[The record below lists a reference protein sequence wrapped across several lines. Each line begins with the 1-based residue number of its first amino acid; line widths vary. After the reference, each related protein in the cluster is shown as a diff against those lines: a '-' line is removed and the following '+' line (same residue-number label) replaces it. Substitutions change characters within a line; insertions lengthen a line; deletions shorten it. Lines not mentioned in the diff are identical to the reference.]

1 MRDLCCL
8 QMPRKKK
15 SVRVVSSP
23 IKPIKAPNR
32 PAKLRNW
39 KDEAMTGA
47 IEAVKEGMG
56 VNCAAKEF
64 GVPATTLRNR
74 LSGRVTHGTNPGPK
88 PYLSSQEEDELAAYL
103 TSTSKAG
110 YGKTRRQVMNIVQ
123 HVAKEKR
130 ILRKERISSGWFRRF
145 RERQPDVSLRKGDS
159 MALVRF
165 RCTDKETIDGYY
177 DLLETVMEENNL
189 RDKPG
194 QLYNIDETGMPLD
207 PPKLRVCAKKGQ
219 KKVRQCGSG
228 NKAQITVVSC
238 GSATGHVIPPFVI
251 FEGKNFNHQW
261 SEGEVP
267 GTMYGTS
274 PKGWIDTEL
283 FKHWFTDHFLRHAP
297 AARPLLLLMDGHSSH
312 YQPEV
317 IRKAKENGVEMLCF
331 PPHTTADSQPLDVGV
346 FGPLKVHWRNICHEW
361 VDKNPNKVITKF
373 TFSSLF
379 HKAWLQAMTP
389 ANLIAGFKKAGVY
402 PLNRQAIPVVNEN
415 DVTEQG
421 PSDATERAS
430 TPKPSTEETLV
441 TPFTTPGPSVPS
453 TISGNQFT
461 ADQLAKFQ
469 RRFDEGYDILTEPEY
484 VEWLKINHPD
494 FLSTDHDDLVTLVAE
509 QFSYVTPLEAC
520 GFIMDTQTSATPSTA
535 SPCVSASPL
544 ATPSTA
550 SPCVSSSPLA
560 TPSRVS
566 PSVSA
571 SRLATPSTASPCVSS
586 LPLATPSRVSPS
598 VSASP
603 LATPSRVSPSVSAS
617 PLATPSRVSPSVSAS
632 PLATPSRVSPSVS
645 ASPLATPSRVSPCVS
660 ASPLTTLSTPISS
673 VVSKY
678 LVSTPKSRGTI
689 VRTGARVLT
698 SAESMRLL
706 EEKEALKR
714 RQAEEKEQRKL
725 EREEK
730 KKKKEEEKKQKAEAR
745 VSKAAERLAKQ
756 GQKGRRGPKRKAPA
770 ITRNDDTVNNDNAE
784 NEDSDEHSSG
794 AQPVRK
800 KTRGVNEHVCEKS
813 TIDTNLCCVCYIYYQ
828 EDVAEANGRNWIAC
842 SCGRWLHEDCAL
854 IEPEMIATSEE
865 FCPECVM

>member
-110 YGKTRRQVMNIVQ
+110 YGKTRRQVMNI
-123 HVAKEKR
+123 A
-130 ILRKERISSGWFRRF
+130 
-145 RERQPDVSLRKGDS
+145 
-159 MALVRF
+159 
-165 RCTDKETIDGYY
+165 
-177 DLLETVMEENNL
+177 
-189 RDKPG
+189 
-194 QLYNIDETGMPLD
+194 
-207 PPKLRVCAKKGQ
+207 
-219 KKVRQCGSG
+219 
-228 NKAQITVVSC
+228 
-238 GSATGHVIPPFVI
+238 
-251 FEGKNFNHQW
+251 
-261 SEGEVP
+261 
-267 GTMYGTS
+267 
-274 PKGWIDTEL
+274 
-283 FKHWFTDHFLRHAP
+283 
-297 AARPLLLLMDGHSSH
+297 
-312 YQPEV
+312 
-317 IRKAKENGVEMLCF
+317 
-331 PPHTTADSQPLDVGV
+331 
-346 FGPLKVHWRNICHEW
+346 
-361 VDKNPNKVITKF
+361 
-373 TFSSLF
+373 
-379 HKAWLQAMTP
+379 
-389 ANLIAGFKKAGVY
+389 
-402 PLNRQAIPVVNEN
+402 
-415 DVTEQG
+415 
-421 PSDATERAS
+421 
-430 TPKPSTEETLV
+430 
-441 TPFTTPGPSVPS
+441 
-453 TISGNQFT
+453 
-461 ADQLAKFQ
+461 
-469 RRFDEGYDILTEPEY
+469 
-484 VEWLKINHPD
+484 
-494 FLSTDHDDLVTLVAE
+494 
-509 QFSYVTPLEAC
+509 
-520 GFIMDTQTSATPSTA
+520 
-535 SPCVSASPL
+535 
-544 ATPSTA
+544 
-550 SPCVSSSPLA
+550 
-560 TPSRVS
+560 
-566 PSVSA
+566 
-571 SRLATPSTASPCVSS
+571 
-586 LPLATPSRVSPS
+586 
-598 VSASP
+598 
-603 LATPSRVSPSVSAS
+603 
-617 PLATPSRVSPSVSAS
+617 
-632 PLATPSRVSPSVS
+632 
-645 ASPLATPSRVSPCVS
+645 
-660 ASPLTTLSTPISS
+660 TPISS

-678 LVSTPKSRGTI
+678 LVKPVSTPKSRGTI

-800 KTRGVNEHVCEKS
+800 KTRGVNERVCEKS

-842 SCGRWLHEDCAL
+842 SCGRWLHKDCAL

>member
-177 DLLETVMEENNL
+177 DL
-189 RDKPG
+189 
-194 QLYNIDETGMPLD
+194 
-207 PPKLRVCAKKGQ
+207 
-219 KKVRQCGSG
+219 
-228 NKAQITVVSC
+228 
-238 GSATGHVIPPFVI
+238 
-251 FEGKNFNHQW
+251 
-261 SEGEVP
+261 
-267 GTMYGTS
+267 
-274 PKGWIDTEL
+274 
-283 FKHWFTDHFLRHAP
+283 
-297 AARPLLLLMDGHSSH
+297 
-312 YQPEV
+312 
-317 IRKAKENGVEMLCF
+317 
-331 PPHTTADSQPLDVGV
+331 
-346 FGPLKVHWRNICHEW
+346 
-361 VDKNPNKVITKF
+361 
-373 TFSSLF
+373 
-379 HKAWLQAMTP
+379 
-389 ANLIAGFKKAGVY
+389 
-402 PLNRQAIPVVNEN
+402 
-415 DVTEQG
+415 
-421 PSDATERAS
+421 
-430 TPKPSTEETLV
+430 
-441 TPFTTPGPSVPS
+441 
-453 TISGNQFT
+453 
-461 ADQLAKFQ
+461 
-469 RRFDEGYDILTEPEY
+469 
-484 VEWLKINHPD
+484 
-494 FLSTDHDDLVTLVAE
+494 
-509 QFSYVTPLEAC
+509 
-520 GFIMDTQTSATPSTA
+520 
-535 SPCVSASPL
+535 
-544 ATPSTA
+544 
-550 SPCVSSSPLA
+550 
-560 TPSRVS
+560 
-566 PSVSA
+566 
-571 SRLATPSTASPCVSS
+571 
-586 LPLATPSRVSPS
+586 
-598 VSASP
+598 
-603 LATPSRVSPSVSAS
+603 
-617 PLATPSRVSPSVSAS
+617 
-632 PLATPSRVSPSVS
+632 
-645 ASPLATPSRVSPCVS
+645 
-660 ASPLTTLSTPISS
+660 
-673 VVSKY
+673 
-678 LVSTPKSRGTI
+678 
-689 VRTGARVLT
+689 
-698 SAESMRLL
+698 
-706 EEKEALKR
+706 
-714 RQAEEKEQRKL
+714 
-725 EREEK
+725 
-730 KKKKEEEKKQKAEAR
+730 
-745 VSKAAERLAKQ
+745 
-756 GQKGRRGPKRKAPA
+756 PKRKAPA

-800 KTRGVNEHVCEKS
+800 KTRGVNERVCEKS